1 MAKKLK
7 EKNLK
12 VVELDDDLLES
23 VIGGLMNKAGDG
35 YPITQCSKCNKLF
48 SLGDF
53 GYNTLGHVGSLR
65 KFETDHESICNG

>member
-23 VIGGLMNKAGDG
+23 VIGGLTSKTVEG
-35 YPITQCSKCNKLF
+35 YPSVQCSKCKKVF
-48 SLGDF
+48 SLYDF
-53 GYNTLGHVGSLR
+53 GYNTLGHTGSVR

>member
-23 VIGGLMNKAGDG
+23 VIGGIMHCGFED
-35 YPITQCSKCNKLF
+35 YPSVQCSKCKKYF

-53 GYNTLGHVGSLR
+53 GYNTLGHVGSVS